1 MFKTLPHSVANV
13 FNQMSLENQRDTSD
27 HWTSEDPGEI
37 SGVYPIMCD
46 AVNFAQ
52 KAGDRDIYE
61 HHSDDGEDCFLFIG
75 TLEEVDK
82 RIRDALDRLGPD
94 DEDEDQEEDD

>member
-13 FNQMSLENQRDTSD
+13 FNQMSLGNQRDTSD
-27 HWTSEDPGEI
+27 HWTSEDAGEF

-46 AVNFAQ
+46 AVKFAR

-94 DEDEDQEEDD
+94 DEDLEEDED